1 MRRLHVL
8 VPAGGSGERFGGPE
22 PKQLAEVAGRPVLRW
37 TLERLLAL
45 DPVCVVVAL
54 PSGRELPLG
63 EWGLPPGR
71 VSWVAGGATRQLS
84 VAACLAALPPG
95 DDLDL
100 VAVHDGA
107 RPATALGDMRAVVA
121 AAART
126 GAAVLGRRLSDT
138 VKRLAGD
145 RIAGTLERQDL
156 FRAETPQVFHRHLLA
171 EALAR
176 AAADGVAG
184 TDESALV
191 ERLAGVEI
199 VAVEAEQPNPKL
211 TVPGDLDLLARLLA
225 GEPA

>member
-1 MRRLHVL
+1 MRRLLVL

-22 PKQLAEVAGRPVLRW
+22 PKQFAEVAGRPVLRW

-45 DPVCVVVAL
+45 EPALLVVAL
-54 PSGRELPLG
+54 PPGREPPPG
-63 EWGLPPGR
+63 EWGLPRGR
-71 VSWVAGGATRQLS
+71 VSWVTGGATRQLS
-84 VAACLAALPPG
+84 VAACLSALPPG
-95 DDLDL
+95 DDRDL

-107 RPATALGDMRAVVA
+107 RPATALVDLRAVVT

-138 VKRLAGD
+138 LKRLAGD
-145 RIAGTLERQDL
+145 RIVGTLDRQDL
-156 FRAETPQVFHRHLLA
+156 FRAETPQVFRRHLLV

-176 AAADGVAG
+176 AAAEGVAG

-191 ERLAGVEI
+191 ERLEGVEI
-199 VAVEAEQPNPKL
+199 VAVEAQQPNPKL
-211 TVPGDLDLLARLLA
+211 TLAGDRDHLARLLA